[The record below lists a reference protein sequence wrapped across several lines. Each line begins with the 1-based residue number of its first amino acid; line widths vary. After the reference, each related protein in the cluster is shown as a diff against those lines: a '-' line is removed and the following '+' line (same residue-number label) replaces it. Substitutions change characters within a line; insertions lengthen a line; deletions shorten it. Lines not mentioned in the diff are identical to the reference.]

1 MKKIITLSLLV
12 SSMLIQA
19 NAVTF
24 TGNALTAPINAS
36 YASSAYVVVDTA
48 GDGFDFSASS
58 LGVTFDVNTFI
69 AETDDFVVGYN
80 ATTSSEIFGTNT
92 GGGAAFT
99 LGDND
104 VTASDAFY
112 MVIFGD
118 TTTATVTTTVGLGF
132 GIATAGDW
140 VVPGSNSAS
149 LAFPDDYTPVAGLN
163 ATGSTV
169 VPEPST
175 YAMLSG
181 LCVLG
186 FAALR
191 RRRS

>member
-1 MKKIITLSLLV
+1 
-12 SSMLIQA
+12 MLIQA

-24 TGNALTAPINAS
+24 TGNALTAPINAINT
-36 YASSAYVVVDTA
+36 SSAYVVVDTA

-58 LGVTFDVNTFI
+58 LGVTFSVNTFI
-69 AETDDFVVGYN
+69 TGTDDFVVGYN
-80 ATTSSEIFGTNT
+80 ATTSGIFGANT
-92 GGGAAFT
+92 GGGATFT

-104 VTASDAFY
+104 VTDADAFY

-118 TTTATVTTTVGLGF
+118 TATATVTTTVGLGF

-140 VVPGSNSAS
+140 LVPGSNSAAP
-149 LAFPDDYTPVAGLN
+149 AFPDDYTQVAGLN